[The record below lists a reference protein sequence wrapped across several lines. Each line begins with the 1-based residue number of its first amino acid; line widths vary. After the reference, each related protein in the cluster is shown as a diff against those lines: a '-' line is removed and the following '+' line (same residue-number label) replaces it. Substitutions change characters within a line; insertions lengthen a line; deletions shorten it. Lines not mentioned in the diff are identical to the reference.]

1 MKIDWKRS
9 AASVAGLVAAF
20 VLWSGKPAEAATVT
34 FGTTAGHNIGQT
46 YTEGG
51 FQFKAG
57 TVDGLYTDQNQIDHS
72 ISLVNYNLPDT
83 ITMTRSGGGNFNLA
97 SIDFAPYGAPLPFSD
112 LSYSWVAAD
121 GTTSVPVAMHL
132 TSGAW
137 THLLLSLTD
146 IKSFSWTAN
155 LSGDAVWADNVVATP
170 FAATPIPGALPLF
183 AAGLGA
189 LGLAKRRR
197 KNASVA

>member
-1 MKIDWKRS
+1 VKDQWKRS
-9 AASVAGLVAAF
+9 AAVAAGLVAAF
-20 VLWSGKPAEAATVT
+20 LLWSGKPAEAMTVS

-83 ITMTRSGGGNFNLA
+83 ITLTHAGGGNFNLA

-112 LSYSWVAAD
+112 LSYSYVAAD
-121 GTTSVPVAMHL
+121 GTIGVPVAMHL
-132 TSGAW
+132 TTGAW
-137 THLLLSLTD
+137 THLLLSLTN

-155 LSGDAVWADNVVATP
+155 LSGDAIWADNVVATSV
-170 FAATPIPGALPLF
+170 AATPIPAAFTLF
-183 AAGLGA
+183 ASALGGLGIF
-189 LGLAKRRR
+189 GWKQR
-197 KNASVA
+197 KSATA

>member
-1 MKIDWKRS
+1 M
-9 AASVAGLVAAF
+9 AF
-20 VLWSGKPAEAATVT
+20 LLWAGKPAEALTVT

-83 ITMTRSGGGNFNLA
+83 ITMTHAGGGNFNLA
-97 SIDFAPYGAPLPFSD
+97 SIDFTPYGAPLPFSD
-112 LSYSWVAAD
+112 LSYSYVAAD

-132 TSGAW
+132 TTGSW
-137 THLLLSLTD
+137 THLLLSLTN
-146 IKSFSWTAN
+146 IKSFSWTAKV
-155 LSGDAVWADNVVATP
+155 SGDAIWADNVVATSV
-170 FAATPIPGALPLF
+170 AATPIPAAFPLF

-189 LGLAKRRR
+189 LGFAERRQRR
-197 KNASVA
+197 KMSAA